1 MIEGH
6 INIYGI
12 ISPWQDSYAEDCGEV
27 NLRQVDKQIQDN
39 LDAEKLTIHIRSE
52 GGDVDEGFAI
62 YDKLV
67 THGKENNVVIETRIE
82 GLCASIA
89 TVIAMAGSIRS
100 MTENSDFMIHTPFTW
115 AEGDADEFQ
124 KYADQLQAIE
134 DKIIDFYVAKTGA
147 ARNSIEEMMK
157 EETWLTS
164 DQAKE
169 LGFVTEIITTMKAVA
184 KVRFNKSNKN
194 ITMNKE
200 QFEKSIE
207 TGHNS
212 LLDKLKNLLN
222 LSGVK
227 ALTVTTADSTVLD
240 FGDQVETV
248 EEIEVGMTA
257 TLEDGGTPDGDLVM
271 TDGSTWVFDSGE
283 LTEMKEAEGDDDMEA
298 LKKENAELKEQLE
311 AATAQ
316 AEQTEI
322 AVKAIQEELVK
333 FKSQVTSNI
342 KTFAKEGFKPG
353 EPDGKEN
360 RFGNLKIK
368 DAIEN

>member
-12 ISPWQDSYAEDCGEV
+12 ISPWQDSYAEDYGEV
-27 NLRQVDKQIQDN
+27 NLRQVDKQIQNN

-115 AEGDADEFQ
+115 AEGDADDLQ
-124 KYADQLQAIE
+124 KYADQLQIIE

-147 ARNSIEEMMK
+147 ARDSIETMMK

-169 LGFVTEIITTMKAVA
+169 LGFVTDIITTMK
-184 KVRFNKSNKN
+184 KR
-194 ITMNKE
+194 
-200 QFEKSIE
+200 
-207 TGHNS
+207 
-212 LLDKLKNLLN
+212 
-222 LSGVK
+222 
-227 ALTVTTADSTVLD
+227 
-240 FGDQVETV
+240 
-248 EEIEVGMTA
+248 
-257 TLEDGGTPDGDLVM
+257 
-271 TDGSTWVFDSGE
+271 
-283 LTEMKEAEGDDDMEA
+283 EM
-298 LKKENAELKEQLE
+298 L
-311 AATAQ
+311 
-316 AEQTEI
+316 
-322 AVKAIQEELVK
+322 
-333 FKSQVTSNI
+333 
-342 KTFAKEGFKPG
+342 
-353 EPDGKEN
+353 
-360 RFGNLKIK
+360 
-368 DAIEN
+368 